1 MLTTFVA
8 TGGSNGWYYT
18 IAKGTAT
25 KVAEYITEYD
35 EEGTTPMKYHN
46 FFDPGGMSWSNVI
59 SLKVNGQEVDLN
71 TYLATARK
79 LADADITP
87 ETVQNTAENRQ
98 KLLG

>member
-1 MLTTFVA
+1 
-8 TGGSNGWYYT
+8 
-18 IAKGTAT
+18 
-25 KVAEYITEYD
+25 
-35 EEGTTPMKYHN
+35 
-46 FFDPGGMSWSNVI
+46 MSWSNVI
-59 SLKVNGQEVDLN
+59 SLKATGQEVDLD

>member
-1 MLTTFVA
+1 
-8 TGGSNGWYYT
+8 
-18 IAKGTAT
+18 
-25 KVAEYITEYD
+25 
-35 EEGTTPMKYHN
+35 MKYHS

-59 SLKVNGQEVDLN
+59 SLKATGQEVVLD

-98 KLLG
+98 KPLG